1 MPVFLSVIAMAMAAP
16 QCALP
21 RELAGWSRTGEGLD
35 TGHATRLSP
44 RGGRIETRVTIRK
57 AGVFGIAIDSDGWID
72 VAPERGKPLRM
83 VAENRGPRCSGIR
96 KIVRYRLQP
105 GAYRVTIAKLGDKS
119 ARVMLVHGARPD
131 GFARRR
137 RSG

>member
-1 MPVFLSVIAMAMAAP
+1 MLLSVLALALAAP
-16 QCALP
+16 PCTLP
-21 RELAGWSRTGEGLD
+21 RELAGWSRTGQGLD
-35 TGHATRLSP
+35 TRHATTRAP
-44 RGGRIETRVTIRK
+44 RGGRVETQVTIRK
-57 AGVFGIAIDSDGWID
+57 AGTFGIAINGDGWID

-83 VAENRGPRCSGIR
+83 VAENRGPRCSGIS

-105 GAYRVTIAKLGDKS
+105 GTYRVTISKLGERR